1 MPKIWSYLCLVFTSA
16 NGLPLHQSSF
26 AKALARHL
34 VSAGLPR
41 IRFHDLRHGYGSLL
55 GDQNEPLSEIR
66 DALRHGSIQTTMRYV
81 HPTRAKEER
90 ASRVYRALFG
100 ARINPA
106 SADGAGEMEAT
117 ITGNGRQMV
126 VTEPAQGPMIF

>member
-1 MPKIWSYLCLVFTSA
+1 MSRSLKIKGGRSVGRRCF
-16 NGLPLHQSSF
+16 SSRLRPAF
-26 AKALARHL
+26 GRASCAKALARHL

-81 HPTRAKEER
+81 HPTRAKQER
-90 ASRVYRALFG
+90 AIRVDQVLFG
-100 ARINPA
+100 ARINP
-106 SADGAGEMEAT
+106 D
-117 ITGNGRQMV
+117 
-126 VTEPAQGPMIF
+126 PA